1 MAKNNAAPAAAPQ
14 PLTVWPAQAFLS
26 TVRVGIDINGDVW
39 QFQGTSGVVKI
50 GTGTG
55 VPQIASDTQEK

>member
-1 MAKNNAAPAAAPQ
+1 MAKNNSHPAGTAAPQ
-14 PLTVWPAQAFLS
+14 PLVTWPAQSFLS

-39 QFQGTSGVVKI
+39 QFQGTAGVVKI

-55 VPQIASDTQEK
+55 VPQIAKEGE